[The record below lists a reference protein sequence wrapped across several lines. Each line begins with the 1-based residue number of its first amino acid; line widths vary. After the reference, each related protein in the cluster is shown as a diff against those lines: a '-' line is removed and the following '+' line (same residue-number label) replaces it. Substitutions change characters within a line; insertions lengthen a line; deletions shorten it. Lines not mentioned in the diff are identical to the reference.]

1 MFPSIGRVLLM
12 GAVATATMD
21 IVSTIA
27 RRAHIVT
34 TLPPTLMGRWV
45 AGIFQGQLWHANI
58 EQATPVG
65 RELGIALVTHYG
77 VGCAFAALYL
87 YAASRLGVLPRDAV
101 PAVMFG
107 LATSVFPWLLM
118 FPAMGFG
125 LFGARGPIGTQLF
138 LSSLM
143 SHTAFG
149 IGIYLG
155 ARAAGLGA
163 AAG

>member
-27 RRAHIVT
+27 RSAHIVT
-34 TLPPTLMGRWV
+34 PLPPTLMGRWV
-45 AGIFQGQLWHANI
+45 AGIFQGQLA
-58 EQATPVG
+58 
-65 RELGIALVTHYG
+65 
-77 VGCAFAALYL
+77 
-87 YAASRLGVLPRDAV
+87 
-101 PAVMFG
+101 
-107 LATSVFPWLLM
+107 WLLM

-125 LFGARGPIGTQLF
+125 LFGERGPIGTQLF

-143 SHTAFG
+143 SHIAFG
-149 IGIYLG
+149 VGICLG
-155 ARAAGLGA
+155 ARAAGLGG